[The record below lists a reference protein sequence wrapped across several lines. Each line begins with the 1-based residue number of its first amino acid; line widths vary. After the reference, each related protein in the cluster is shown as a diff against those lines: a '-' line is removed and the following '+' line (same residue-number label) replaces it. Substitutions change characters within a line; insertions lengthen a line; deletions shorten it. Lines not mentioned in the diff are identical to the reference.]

1 MLYRSIWR
9 NWQKKPCIILEFL
22 VVQLFLVFWHVQFK
36 NRLCRCVQ
44 AHPSQPGGARN
55 AEFIRIH
62 QFHPIPSLSSCHAQN
77 NMKLN
82 NFNPFIS
89 NGRVLCF
96 FVAPSPQQSGFCM
109 MWTFHLM
116 SIRLD
121 VWNITSTSSIDSCNL
136 HRWWFYSFIFYLELN
151 QMFFQSS

>member
-1 MLYRSIWR
+1 M
-9 NWQKKPCIILEFL
+9 
-22 VVQLFLVFWHVQFK
+22 VQLFLVFWHVQFK

-55 AEFIRIH
+55 VEFIRIH

-89 NGRVLCF
+89 NSVLCF
-96 FVAPSPQQSGFCM
+96 FVAPSPQRSREGLVFVGNGHVKG
-109 MWTFHLM
+109 WF
-116 SIRLD
+116 LD
-121 VWNITSTSSIDSCNL
+121 PPKVV
-136 HRWWFYSFIFYLELN
+136 FA
-151 QMFFQSS
+151 